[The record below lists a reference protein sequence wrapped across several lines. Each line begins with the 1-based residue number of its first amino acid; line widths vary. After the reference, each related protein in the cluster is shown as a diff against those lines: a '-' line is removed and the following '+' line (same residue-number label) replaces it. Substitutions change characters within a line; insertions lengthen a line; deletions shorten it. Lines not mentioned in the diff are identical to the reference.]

1 MHHRALTLAALAVLA
16 LARAGLAGV
25 PSVDRFPVATFRAH
39 VAWLADDA
47 RDGRRAGSGG
57 GRDAG
62 EYIARHLAAAGL
74 KPAAPDGSFFQPFT
88 LADGRAARNVLAS
101 VPGRG
106 ALAAECVVLAAHYD
120 HIGTTPETT
129 AGARPDDRVCNG
141 ADDNASGVAALLLI
155 AADTARG
162 AGAADGPSRTVL
174 FIAFDAE
181 EGGLNGSKYY
191 VDHPAVP
198 LDRTRAVLNFDMI
211 GHLNRGTLYAGDAP
225 SSPAF
230 GPILEAVARASGVA
244 IETRFGGVARSDHA
258 PFLDKG
264 VPGIHF
270 NTGLYPEYHGP
281 ADELP
286 IVDCDGGA
294 TATRI
299 GAAVLEV
306 LARGDGPV
314 PFARLDPSYNVE
326 HAIRLVTLLGAVP
339 NVRAQ
344 AGRYPRVL
352 FVAPGSPAARCG
364 VRAGDELAAVDGR
377 EIARVEDAVALVPAL
392 RLDRGVRVRLMR
404 RGEPVEIFMPPDL
417 FASLLGPR
425 VQEQPDGRY
434 RVRFELTPP
443 AGTKSVHVVGSFN
456 DWATARLPMT
466 GPDDHG
472 RFVAEVTLP
481 KGTYEY
487 QFALDGGTR
496 QPDPRN
502 VHQVGTGRR
511 HSVVWAGTREP
522 DNDHDPAARR
532 ATP

>member
-1 MHHRALTLAALAVLA
+1 MHRRALPLAALAALV

-25 PSVDRFPVATFRAH
+25 PSADRFPVATFRAH

-47 RDGRRAGSGG
+47 RAGRQAGSDG
-57 GRDAG
+57 GRAAG
-62 EYIARHLAAAGL
+62 DYIAGQFETAGL
-74 KPAAPDGSFFQPFT
+74 KPAGAGGSFFQPFT
-88 LADGRAARNVLAS
+88 LADGRAARNVLAV

-106 ALAAECVVLAAHYD
+106 ELARECVVVAAHYD
-120 HIGTTPETT
+120 HIGTTPETA
-129 AGARPDDRVCNG
+129 AGARPGDRICNG
-141 ADDNASGVAALLLI
+141 ADDNASGVAALLMI
-155 AADTARG
+155 AADAAREAASGRG
-162 AGAADGPSRTVL
+162 ASRTVL

-181 EGGLNGSKYY
+181 EGGLNGSKYH
-191 VDHPAVP
+191 VEHPAWP
-198 LDRTRAVLNFDMI
+198 LDRTRAVINFDMV

-230 GPILEAVARASGVA
+230 GPILGAIARASGVA

-270 NTGLYPEYHGP
+270 NTGLYPEYHSP

-299 GAAVLEV
+299 GAAT
-306 LARGDGPV
+306 LAALATTAAPV
-314 PFARLDPSYNVE
+314 PFARLDPSYDVE

-364 VRAGDELAAVDGR
+364 VRAGDELAAVDGQ
-377 EIARVEDAVALVPAL
+377 EIARVEDAVALVPTL
-392 RLDRGVRVRLMR
+392 RLDRGVRVKLMR
-404 RGEPVEIFMPPDL
+404 KGEPVEIFMPPDL

-425 VQEQPDGRY
+425 VTELPDGRY
-434 RVRFELTPP
+434 RVRFELAPP

-456 DWATARLPMT
+456 DWTTASLPMT
-466 GPDDHG
+466 GPDASG
-472 RFVAEVTLP
+472 RFAAEATLT

-487 QFALDGGTR
+487 QFILDGGRR
-496 QPDPRN
+496 QPDPN
-502 VHQVGTGRR
+502 NLHQVGAAR
-511 HSVVWAGTREP
+511 HSVVWAGTREA
-522 DNDHDPAARR
+522 NRDPAVRR